1 MKRYILILSIL
12 AATFTSCNF
21 LDREIEQN
29 YDEELFMKSG
39 VNNLRAW
46 GMGTYNYLRGQNAV
60 GGTLMA
66 AACDEADFSKPADIQ
81 KFNTGAWDPFTNP
94 DDVWSYYF
102 KGIRHANLFLE
113 KTTNYP
119 HMIVGDTI
127 NPSSKKIY
135 IDDLDDFKKLRAEV
149 RLLRAYF
156 YFELIKRYGGVPI
169 ITKSLTLDDDLKI
182 PRQSYDSCTNFIVN
196 ECDSVYPTL
205 AVNYTNYALPSGAT
219 RTNVRLGRVDKPVA
233 RGLKLRALL
242 YSASLLNNPTNDVAK
257 WTRAVQAGVDLLT
270 DLNCAHLKISASYKD
285 LFTSQT
291 SYDFL
296 VPRADKNSEVMLVR
310 PYEKNSNNFE
320 KANYP
325 VGISGAAGNCVC
337 PSYNL
342 VKAYGATAANGLTT
356 IDKRLAWNVAL
367 PGSIMGLVNG
377 AARKVDSY
385 VGGVD
390 AIGVKFG
397 ATTTGFYLR
406 KMLCDN
412 FDFSKG
418 DNKSKSWV
426 LMRLSEMYLNLAEA
440 ANEVYGPITNIPG
453 LTSGARQARQIV
465 WSITDRA
472 GLVRTNV
479 PTDKDLF
486 RAWIQEQRRLE
497 LAFEEQRFFDV
508 RRWKI
513 AETTEKE
520 PIMGLKVINN
530 GGAYTY
536 EEFKVEDRVFDPK
549 MYRYPIPYNEVSK
562 SGGQITQNEGW

>member
-1 MKRYILILSIL
+1 MKKYILILSVL

-29 YDEELFMKSG
+29 YDEALFLKSG
-39 VNNLRAW
+39 ASNLKAW
-46 GMGTYNYLRGQNAV
+46 GFGTYNYLRGQNAV

-66 AACDEADFSKPADIQ
+66 VACDEADFSKPADIQ
-81 KFNTGAWDPFTNP
+81 KFNTGAWTPFTNP
-94 DDVWSYYF
+94 DDVWNYYY

-113 KTTNYP
+113 KTVDYKN
-119 HMIVGDTI
+119 MIVGDTVK
-127 NPSSKKIY
+127 NKLNY
-135 IDDLDDFKKLRAEV
+135 LDDLDDFAKLRAEV

-169 ITKSLTLDDDLKI
+169 VTKSLSLDDDLKI

-196 ECDSVYPTL
+196 ECDSVYPVL
-205 AVNYTNYALPSGAT
+205 AVNYTNYIKPSSTTGSMD
-219 RTNVRLGRVDKPVA
+219 RLGRLDKPVA

-242 YSASLLNNPTNDVAK
+242 FAASPLNNTTNDVQK
-257 WTRAVQAGVDLLT
+257 WTKAVQAGVDFVN
-270 DLNCAHLKISASYKD
+270 DPNCAHLKITATYKD
-285 LFTSQT
+285 LFTGQT
-291 SYDFL
+291 NYDYL
-296 VPRADKNSEVMLVR
+296 EPRADKNSEIMLVR
-310 PYEKNSNNFE
+310 PFEKNSNNFE

-325 VGISGAAGNCVC
+325 VGISGALGNCVC

-367 PGSIMGLVNG
+367 PGSTMGLVNG

-390 AIGVKFG
+390 AIGAKFG

-418 DNKSKSWV
+418 DNKSKSWI
-426 LMRLSEMYLNLAEA
+426 LMRMSEMILNLAEA
-440 ANEVYGPITNIPG
+440 ANEVYGPTTSIPG
-453 LTSGARQARQIV
+453 LTSGARQARQLV
-465 WSITDRA
+465 WLITDRA
-472 GLVRTNV
+472 GLVRTSV

-486 RAWIQEQRRLE
+486 RTWIQEQRRLE
-497 LAFEEQRFFDV
+497 FAFEEQRFFDV

-513 AETTEKE
+513 AEVTEAA
-520 PIMGLKVINN
+520 PLLGLKVTNTA
-530 GGAYTY
+530 GLFTY
-536 EEFKVEDRVFDPK
+536 EEFTVDNRVFEPK
-549 MYRYPIPYNEVSK
+549 MYRYPIPYNEVVK
-562 SGGQITQNEGW
+562 SGGAIIQNEGW